1 MITNGGKWHYLAI
14 RSLSALFRGIASNH
28 NGNFYCLNCCH
39 SYSTQKRLQIHEEVC
54 NNHDYCHVELP
65 KEYNKILKYSH
76 EEKSLKAPFII
87 EFDTEAILKKYILA
101 KIIRKIFLQ
110 KKKLSMSHQVAH
122 CLKLVH
128 FMLQR
133 TNTIIKEERTV
144 LNGFVKSL
152 KSLQWK

>member
-39 SYSTQKRLQIHEEVC
+39 SYSTQRRLQIHEEVC

-101 KIIRKIFLQ
+101 KIIRKNFLQ
-110 KKKLSMSHQVAH
+110 KKKLSMSH
-122 CLKLVH
+122 
-128 FMLQR
+128 
-133 TNTIIKEERTV
+133 
-144 LNGFVKSL
+144 
-152 KSLQWK
+152 